1 MKKSIFVLAAFM
13 VAGLPFGDAAAQWNN
28 APYGASS
35 GTSSFSMSNA
45 HRQVILDQRAGT
57 LPSGGQV
64 YRDRSGALLMIER
77 GPDNQAVVRDRSGV
91 ERRIPRGRSWQGQGF
106 GYGGR
111 NAVTASGQSSG
122 TGPSSP
128 SVSGY
133 VASMGNESLAH
144 SQRRSSVGAS
154 AVVIWT
160 DQLAA
165 MGN

>member
-1 MKKSIFVLAAFM
+1 MKKSILLIAAGM
-13 VAGLPFGDAAAQWNN
+13 IVGLPAGDAAAQWNN
-28 APYGASS
+28 APYGANS

-57 LPSGGQV
+57 LPSGQV
-64 YRDRSGALLMIER
+64 YRDRTGALLVIER
-77 GPDNQAVVRDRSGV
+77 GPDNQAVVRDRAGV

-111 NAVTASGQSSG
+111 NGVTAGRQSNG
-122 TGPSSP
+122 TGSVSL

-133 VASMGNESLAH
+133 AASIGSESLAL
-144 SQRRSSVGAS
+144 SQTRTTVGAS

-160 DQLAA
+160 EQLAA